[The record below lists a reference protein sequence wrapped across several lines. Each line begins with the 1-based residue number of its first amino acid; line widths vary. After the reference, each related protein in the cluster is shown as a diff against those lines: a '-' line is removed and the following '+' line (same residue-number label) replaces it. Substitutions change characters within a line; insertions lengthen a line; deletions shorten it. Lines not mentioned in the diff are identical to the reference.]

1 MIILLMGV
9 SGSGKTTIGYSL
21 AESLHWEF
29 QDADNFHSKENI
41 EKMRHDIPLNDG
53 DRIPWLQALQEVIKQ
68 WLQEAKNVVLA
79 CSALKAS
86 YRQFLILDEQQI
98 KLVYLKGS
106 FEEIKKRL
114 QQRQNHYMSEKL
126 LKSQFDA
133 FEEPKEAITVDICQ
147 PPDIIVK
154 KILEQLM
161 G

>member
-9 SGSGKTTIGYSL
+9 SGSGKTTIGHSL
-21 AESLHWEF
+21 AKSLHWEF

-41 EKMRHDIPLNDG
+41 DKMRYNLPLNDN
-53 DRIPWLQALQEVIKQ
+53 DRMPWLQALEEAIKQ
-68 WLQEAKNVVLA
+68 WLQEDKNVVLA

-86 YRQFLILDEQQI
+86 YRQFLMLDEELI

-126 LKSQFDA
+126 LKSQFDD
-133 FEEPKEAITVDICQ
+133 FEEPEKAISVDICQ

-161 G
+161 S

>member
-9 SGSGKTTIGYSL
+9 SGSGKTTIGHSL

-41 EKMRHDIPLNDG
+41 DKMRYNLPLNDN
-53 DRIPWLQALQEVIKQ
+53 DRMPWLQALEEAIKQ
-68 WLQEAKNVVLA
+68 WLQEDKNVVLA

-86 YRQFLILDEQQI
+86 YRQFLMLDEELI

-126 LKSQFDA
+126 LKSQFDD
-133 FEEPKEAITVDICQ
+133 FEEPEKAISVDICQ

-161 G
+161 S